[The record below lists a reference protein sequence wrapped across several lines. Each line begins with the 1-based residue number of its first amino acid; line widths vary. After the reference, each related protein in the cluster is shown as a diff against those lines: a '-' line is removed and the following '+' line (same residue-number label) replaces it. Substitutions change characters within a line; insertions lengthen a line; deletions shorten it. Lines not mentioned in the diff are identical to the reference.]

1 MRIAVLEDDKA
12 FADTMQDWLIEA
24 GYEVDCFYNGLAF
37 LRQFNHQQYDLCVF
51 DW

>member
-24 GYEVDCFYNGLAF
+24 GYEVDCFNNGLAF
-37 LRQFNHQQYDLCVF
+37 LRQLSHMTYGRR
-51 DW
+51 